1 VRLGYE
7 GVRLAIKR
15 RSLPTDVDSEFSP
28 LEHHRFLL
36 GENVNLQDEYYQ
48 PARGQPTF
56 DSFIYDTGT
65 QTATMLQMTV
75 ATHHDA
81 KVKGVE
87 WLVGQG
93 AKKIRLIAVTPPNVS
108 LDLSIPNNLTPRIT
122 DVFELVL
129 HSVEC

>member
-1 VRLGYE
+1 MHLSYE
-7 GVRLAIKR
+7 GVRLAIKHCC
-15 RSLPTDVDSEFSP
+15 LPTDVDAELSP
-28 LEHHRFLL
+28 LEHHQFLL
-36 GENVNLQDEYYQ
+36 GENINLQDGYYQ
-48 PARGQPTF
+48 PAHDQPTF
-56 DSFIYDTGT
+56 NGFIYDTGT

-93 AKKIRLIAVTPPNVS
+93 AKKIHLIAVTLPNMS

-129 HSVEC
+129 QSVEC